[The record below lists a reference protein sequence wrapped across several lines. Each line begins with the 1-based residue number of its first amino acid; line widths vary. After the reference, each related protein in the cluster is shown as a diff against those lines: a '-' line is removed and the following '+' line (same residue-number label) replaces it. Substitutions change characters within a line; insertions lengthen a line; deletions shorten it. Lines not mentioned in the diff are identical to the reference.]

1 MEWVIFSLVIIF
13 FFYRVI
19 KANFESRLRDANNEL
34 QEYYDSLAEDAEADD
49 LMSDYERVQ
58 HVRDKFND

>member
-1 MEWVIFSLVIIF
+1 MEWVIFALVIIF

-19 KANFESRLRDANNEL
+19 KANFEDRIRDANNEL
-34 QEYYDSLAEDAEADD
+34 QEYYDSLAEDAESDD

>member
-19 KANFESRLRDANNEL
+19 KANFENRLRDANNEL
-34 QEYYDSLAEDAEADD
+34 QEYYDSLAEDAESDD
-49 LMSDYERVQ
+49 LMSDDERVQ
-58 HVRDKFND
+58 RVRDKFND